1 MLDPLMIKLVKHP
14 LDGIANRLAGYRIT
28 PDRVTIAG
36 FGLGV
41 AAFGF
46 IWANWMGTALFFI
59 LLNRFMDGLDGAL
72 ARHTGKTDAGG
83 FLDIC
88 LDFIFYSLVV
98 LGFALADPQNN
109 ALAAALLIFSFVGT
123 GTSFLAFAALAA
135 KHHIPRVSYP
145 HKSMYYMGG
154 LTEGTETILFLVLIC
169 LFPEKFPV
177 MAIIFSILCV
187 ITTATRILSG
197 YSTLKTAAHCREPL
211 KNDTN
216 K

>member
-14 LDGIANRLAGYRIT
+14 LDVIAGRLAGYRIT
-28 PDRVTIAG
+28 PDRITVAG
-36 FGLGV
+36 FVAGL

-46 IWANWMGTALFFI
+46 IWANWMGAALFLI
-59 LLNRFMDGLDGAL
+59 LLNRIMDGLDGAL

-88 LDFIFYSLVV
+88 LDFIFYSLVIV
-98 LGFALADPQNN
+98 GFALADPESN

-135 KHHIPRVSYP
+135 RRNITSIAYP
-145 HKSMYYMGG
+145 HKSLYYMGG

-169 LFPEKFPV
+169 LFPRQFPV
-177 MAIIFSILCV
+177 MAVIFSILCA
-187 ITTATRILSG
+187 ITTVTRILSG
-197 YSTLKTAAHCREPL
+197 YSTLKTATRCRETL